1 MHDVTRSNR
10 THVLVMLVALTAT
23 ACAEPVRRAL
33 PAPLTLTMGA
43 VPVPANGVGRSF
55 EFNDGFRGQELG
67 RTEMIAGG
75 LLAGRSDAFSL
86 GIYAYGETREDGV
99 GGTLLRL
106 KVPLGRLA
114 PRNIVALHAATAS
127 TSRRS
132 GDEQDEALTTVDV
145 AVPVAF
151 RVDSWQGDRK
161 FIAVYL
167 GPRLVYEHYA
177 DNRLPSETMNAVLPG
192 ALFGVHLGLA
202 ALHLFA
208 EATLAYVPENRY
220 QGRLYGGRMALMPAL
235 GAALQLGRSFRWG
248 GS

>member
-43 VPVPANGVGRSF
+43 VPVPANGVGLSF
-55 EFNDGFRGQELG
+55 ELNDGFRGQELG

-75 LLAGRSDAFSL
+75 LLVGGGDAFSL

-99 GGTLLRL
+99 GGSLLRL

-114 PRNIVALHAATAS
+114 PRNIVALHAATAFA
-127 TSRRS
+127 SRRD

-151 RVDSWQGDRK
+151 RVDSWQGDRE

-177 DNRLPSETMNAVLPG
+177 DNRLPSETMNAVSPG

-202 ALHLFA
+202 KLHLFA

-220 QGRLYGGRMALMPAL
+220 QGRLYGGRVALMPAL

>member
-43 VPVPANGVGRSF
+43 VPVPANSVGLSF
-55 EFNDGFRGQELG
+55 ELNDGLRGQELG
-67 RTEMIAGG
+67 RTEMVAGG
-75 LLAGRSDAFSL
+75 LLAGGGDAFSF
-86 GIYAYGETREDGV
+86 GIHAYSETRDNGV
-99 GGTLLRL
+99 GGSLLRL

-114 PRNIVALHAATAS
+114 RRNIVALHVATAF
-127 TSRRS
+127 TSRRD
-132 GDEQDEALTTVDV
+132 GDAQDEALTTVDI

-151 RVDSWQGDRK
+151 RLDSGQGDRV
-161 FIAVYL
+161 FIAGYL
-167 GPRLVYEHYA
+167 GPRLVYERYA
-177 DNRLPSETMNAVLPG
+177 DHRLPSETMNVASPG
-192 ALFGVHLGLA
+192 ALFGVHVGLA
-202 ALHLFA
+202 AVHLFA

-248 GS
+248 GR